1 MTQSSDK
8 KGLEFR
14 TLDATTFRDFA
25 KLHATSD
32 EIGPIATYLDED
44 RKTGNLKSEI
54 ELQGLWGCDE
64 LCAAVCCLITP
75 ATDGQYSAIK
85 LDSIVVDKKL
95 RRQGLGIALVAKTFQ
110 DVISRNSPEIRNLYA
125 HSVHPATV
133 RMLRSLGFNEPL
145 PTGAPISA
153 INLVENGDEFSR
165 RCRDRLMTV
174 TNNLKMNCSYC
185 RGNHRKTRHW
195 CSAVRK

>member
-1 MTQSSDK
+1 MNQSSEK

-14 TLDATTFRDFA
+14 ALDATTFREFA
-25 KLHATSD
+25 RLHATSD

-75 ATDGQYSAIK
+75 ATDGKYSAIK

-95 RRQGLGIALVAKTFQ
+95 RRQGLGIALVVKTFQ
-110 DVISRNSPEIRNLYA
+110 DVISRHRPEIRNLYA

-174 TNNLKMNCSYC
+174 TNNPQYPTLFITPTLSTVSEECL
-185 RGNHRKTRHW
+185 
-195 CSAVRK
+195 V